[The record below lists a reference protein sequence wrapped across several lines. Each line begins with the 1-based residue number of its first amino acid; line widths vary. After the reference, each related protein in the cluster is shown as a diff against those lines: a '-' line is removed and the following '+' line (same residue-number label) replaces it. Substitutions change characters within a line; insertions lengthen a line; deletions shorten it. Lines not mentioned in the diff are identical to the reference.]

1 MSKRNLKTQAKRQRE
16 LAKKDKR
23 YAKDQKRALRKAER
37 AARAAGDAGDA
48 VTLVHSQDNEPSEA
62 GQLTRVASSVTP
74 QRRPVV

>member
-37 AARAAGDAGDA
+37 AARAAGDA